1 LVVYNK
7 NFIFVKQLKITYMK
21 KLNQLK
27 LNVPSIFATSASPK
41 MSDKY
46 VFVPTIDIL
55 ENFEREGWEIASA
68 KQTGLGLHG
77 VHEIRLRN
85 GELPKVGDTLV
96 EAIIRNSHNG
106 MTTLGVSAGL
116 HRLVCSNG
124 LTVPTALADSFN
136 VRHQRFDLDD
146 VKRLTESFAGKLPK
160 IERSVNRMM
169 RHEMTIDEKID
180 FVRKSAEIRF
190 SKEKILNDL
199 EIVGL
204 LTPNRVEDEG
214 DDMWKVFNVV
224 QEKFVRGGMNYLS
237 SKGQRT
243 KLKGLQNII
252 AVNRVNTKLW
262 ELAESII

>member
-1 LVVYNK
+1 
-7 NFIFVKQLKITYMK
+7 MK
-21 KLNQLK
+21 TLNQLK

-146 VKRLTESFAGKLPK
+146 VKQLTESFASKLPK
-160 IERSVNRMM
+160 IERSVIRMM
-169 RHEMTIDEKID
+169 EHEMTIDEKID

-190 SKEKILNDL
+190 SKEKVLNDL

-204 LTPNRVEDEG
+204 LTPNRIEDEG
-214 DDMWKVFNVV
+214 DNMWKVFNVV

>member
-1 LVVYNK
+1 MMTLE
-7 NFIFVKQLKITYMK
+7 QLKSTA
-21 KLNQLK
+21 
-27 LNVPSIFATSASPK
+27 PSIFSTSASPK

-46 VFVPTIDIL
+46 VFVPTEDIL
-55 ENFEREGWEIASA
+55 ENFQREGWEIASA
-68 KQTGLGLHG
+68 KQTGRGMYG

-124 LTVPTALADSFN
+124 LTVPTALAESFN

-146 VKRLTESFAGKLPK
+146 VKQLTESFAGKLPK
-160 IERSVNRMM
+160 IEGSVNRMM
-169 RHEMTIDEKID
+169 EREMTTDEKID

-190 SKEKILNDL
+190 SKEKVLNDL

-224 QEKFVRGGMNYLS
+224 QEKFVRGGVEYS
-237 SKGQRT
+237 SPKGRRT
-243 KLKGLQNII
+243 KLRGLQNIM
-252 AVNRVNTKLW
+252 AVNQVNTKLW
-262 ELAESII
+262 ELAEEMM

>member
-1 LVVYNK
+1 MMTLE
-7 NFIFVKQLKITYMK
+7 QLKSTA
-21 KLNQLK
+21 
-27 LNVPSIFATSASPK
+27 PSIFATSASPK
-41 MSDKY
+41 MSEKY
-46 VFVPTIDIL
+46 VFVPTEGIL
-55 ENFEREGWEIASA
+55 ENFQREGWEIASA
-68 KQTGLGLHG
+68 KQTGRGMHS

-124 LTVPTALADSFN
+124 LTVPTALAESFN

-160 IERSVNRMM
+160 IEGSVNRMM
-169 RHEMTIDEKID
+169 GREMTTDEKID

-190 SKEKILNDL
+190 SKEKVLNDM

-204 LTPNRVEDEG
+204 LTPNRMEDEG
-214 DDMWKVFNVV
+214 DDLWKVFNVV
-224 QEKFVRGGMNYLS
+224 QEKFVRGGVEYS
-237 SKGQRT
+237 SPKGRRT
-243 KLKGLQNII
+243 KLRGLQNIM
-252 AVNRVNTKLW
+252 AVNQVNTKLW
-262 ELAESII
+262 ELAEEMI

>member
-1 LVVYNK
+1 MMTLE
-7 NFIFVKQLKITYMK
+7 QLKSTA
-21 KLNQLK
+21 
-27 LNVPSIFATSASPK
+27 PSIFSTSASPK

-46 VFVPTIDIL
+46 VFVPTEDIL
-55 ENFEREGWEIASA
+55 ENFQREGWEISSA
-68 KQTGLGLHG
+68 KQTGRGMYG

-124 LTVPTALADSFN
+124 LTVPTALAESFN

-160 IERSVNRMM
+160 IEGSVNRMM
-169 RHEMTIDEKID
+169 EREMTTDEKID

-190 SKEKILNDL
+190 SKEKVLNDL

-224 QEKFVRGGMNYLS
+224 QEKFVRGGMEYS
-237 SKGQRT
+237 SPKGRRT
-243 KLKGLQNII
+243 KLRGLQNIM
-252 AVNRVNTKLW
+252 AVNQVNTKLW
-262 ELAESII
+262 ELAEEMM

>member
-1 LVVYNK
+1 MMTLE
-7 NFIFVKQLKITYMK
+7 QLKSTA
-21 KLNQLK
+21 
-27 LNVPSIFATSASPK
+27 PSIFSTSASPK

-46 VFVPTIDIL
+46 VFVPTEDIL
-55 ENFEREGWEIASA
+55 ENFQREGWEIASA
-68 KQTGLGLHG
+68 KQTGRGMYG

-124 LTVPTALADSFN
+124 LTVPTALAESFN

-146 VKRLTESFAGKLPK
+146 VKQLTESFAGKLPK
-160 IERSVNRMM
+160 IEGSVNRMM
-169 RHEMTIDEKID
+169 EREMTTDEKID

-190 SKEKILNDL
+190 SKEKVLNDL

-224 QEKFVRGGMNYLS
+224 QEKFVRGGMEYS
-237 SKGQRT
+237 SPKGRRT
-243 KLKGLQNII
+243 KLRGLQNIM
-252 AVNRVNTKLW
+252 AVNQVNTKLW
-262 ELAESII
+262 ELAEEMM

>member
-1 LVVYNK
+1 MMTLE
-7 NFIFVKQLKITYMK
+7 QLKSTA
-21 KLNQLK
+21 
-27 LNVPSIFATSASPK
+27 PSIFSTSASPK

-46 VFVPTIDIL
+46 VFVPTEDIL
-55 ENFEREGWEIASA
+55 ENFQREGWEIASA
-68 KQTGLGLHG
+68 KQTGRGMYG

-116 HRLVCSNG
+116 HRLICSNG
-124 LTVPTALADSFN
+124 LTVPTALAESFN

-160 IERSVNRMM
+160 IEGSVNRMM
-169 RHEMTIDEKID
+169 EREMTTDEKID

-190 SKEKILNDL
+190 SKEKVLNDL

-224 QEKFVRGGMNYLS
+224 QEKFVRGGMEYS
-237 SKGQRT
+237 SPKGRRT
-243 KLKGLQNII
+243 KLRGLQNIM
-252 AVNRVNTKLW
+252 AVNQVNTKLW
-262 ELAESII
+262 ELAEEMM

>member
-1 LVVYNK
+1 M
-7 NFIFVKQLKITYMK
+7 IT
-21 KLNQLK
+21 LEQLK
-27 LNVPSIFATSASPK
+27 LTAPSIFSTSASPK
-41 MSDKY
+41 MSDRY
-46 VFVPTIDIL
+46 VFVPTENIL
-55 ENFEREGWEIASA
+55 ENFQREGWEIASA
-68 KQTGLGLHG
+68 KQTGSGMYG

-124 LTVPTALADSFN
+124 LTVPTALAESFN

-169 RHEMTIDEKID
+169 EREMTTDEKID

-190 SKEKILNDL
+190 SKEKVLSDM

-204 LTPNRVEDEG
+204 LTPNRMEDEG
-214 DDMWKVFNVV
+214 NDLWKIFNVV
-224 QEKFVRGGMNYLS
+224 QEKFVRGGMEYS
-237 SKGQRT
+237 SPKGRRT
-243 KLKGLQNII
+243 KLRGLQNIM
-252 AVNRVNTKLW
+252 ALNKVNTRLW
-262 ELAESII
+262 ELAEEMI

>member
-1 LVVYNK
+1 MMTLE
-7 NFIFVKQLKITYMK
+7 QLKSTA
-21 KLNQLK
+21 
-27 LNVPSIFATSASPK
+27 PSIFSTSASPK

-46 VFVPTIDIL
+46 VFVPTEDIL
-55 ENFEREGWEIASA
+55 ENFQREGWEIASA
-68 KQTGLGLHG
+68 KQTGRGMYG

-124 LTVPTALADSFN
+124 LTVPTALAESFN

-160 IERSVNRMM
+160 IEGSVNRMM
-169 RHEMTIDEKID
+169 EREMTTDEKID

-190 SKEKILNDL
+190 SKEKVLNDL

-224 QEKFVRGGMNYLS
+224 QEKFVRGGMEYS
-237 SKGQRT
+237 SPKGRRT
-243 KLKGLQNII
+243 KLRGLQNIM
-252 AVNRVNTKLW
+252 AVNQVNTKLW
-262 ELAESII
+262 ELAEEMM